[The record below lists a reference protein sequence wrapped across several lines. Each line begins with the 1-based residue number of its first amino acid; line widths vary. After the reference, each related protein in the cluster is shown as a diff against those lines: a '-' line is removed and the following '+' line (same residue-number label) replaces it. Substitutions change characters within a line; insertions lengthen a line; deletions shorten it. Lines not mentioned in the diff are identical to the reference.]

1 LRLNLVYHTCRTQEI
16 EKEVKPTMPDIN
28 RWLDSQG
35 LQGWLE
41 TLPAHLQLP
50 MFAGCVNEG
59 GIFVEEVNEGFCRL
73 FGIARGDFPLTVEA
87 LFEEKEHPVNFEPLR
102 EMLRETGGW
111 MKVTWEPV
119 PGAVDVS
126 CLCRRDKT
134 GRFLAVMEDLSER
147 TMNRRLMDVRDN
159 VLQMMDLYESRELI
173 RQILR
178 EMVSR
183 MGIDWFGVFLWD
195 EAQQRWL
202 LSLDEAKALRG
213 AGSLRSFLFFAQ
225 QLGRVPDGPVPY
237 DFAGLEVTGNNR
249 WTIPWRESAGSWK
262 SLMEEAG
269 VGSLS
274 AGVLLTGST
283 PAVLLG
289 LTRQSGGFA
298 RINKEVL
305 TTFWPVLVSL
315 FERNRA
321 VEGIASLY
329 PKDPV
334 TGLYASAM
342 LKNIIS
348 TEVERAARYGY
359 SLTFLILRVRNLA
372 QLTEKGGAGMK
383 DETLRVVAR
392 QVIGSIR
399 NVDIAGRL
407 ENCVILLLPHTSPEG
422 AEVVAARLAER
433 LKSLSPVPGI
443 PLEVE
448 TETAVFRENGFEPP
462 NFASRM
468 GL

>member
-1 LRLNLVYHTCRTQEI
+1 LRLNPVYHTCSAREI
-16 EKEVKPTMPDIN
+16 EKEVKPTMPDIS

-41 TLPAHLQLP
+41 ILPARLNLP
-50 MFAGCVNEG
+50 MFAGRVHEG
-59 GIFVEEVNEGFCRL
+59 GIFVEEVNEAFCRL
-73 FGIARGDFPLTVEA
+73 FGIVTGDFPVTVED
-87 LFEEKEHPVNFEPLR
+87 LFEKKEQPVDFEPLL
-102 EMLRETGGW
+102 EMLRETGVW
-111 MKVTWEPV
+111 MKVNWEPV
-119 PGAVDVS
+119 PGAIDIS
-126 CLCRRDKT
+126 CLCCRDEK

-147 TMNRRLMDVRDN
+147 TINRRLMDVRDK
-159 VLQMMDLYESRELI
+159 VLQMMKLYESRDLI

-178 EMVSR
+178 EMVSCL
-183 MGIDWFGVFLWD
+183 GIDWIGVFLWE
-195 EAQQRWL
+195 EAQQRWM
-202 LSLDEAKALRG
+202 LSLEEAKGHGGTGILM
-213 AGSLRSFLFFAQ
+213 SFLSFAQ
-225 QLGRVPDGPVPY
+225 QLGQMPDGPVPY
-237 DFAGLEVTGNNR
+237 DFAGLEVADNER
-249 WTIPWRESAGSWK
+249 WTIPWRENAGSWK

-289 LTRQSGGFA
+289 LAKQSGGFA
-298 RINKEVL
+298 RINNEVL

-342 LKNIIS
+342 LKNIVS
-348 TEVERAARYGY
+348 TEVERAGRYGY
-359 SLTFLILRVRNLA
+359 SLAFLILRVGNLA
-372 QLTEKGGAGMK
+372 QLKEKGGPEMI

-392 QVIGSIR
+392 QVLGSIR

-407 ENCVILLLPHTSPEG
+407 ENSVLLLMPHTPSGG
-422 AEVVAARLAER
+422 AEVVAERLVER
-433 LKSLSPVPGI
+433 LKSLSPVAGI

-448 TETAVFRENGFEPP
+448 TEIALFEEKGFQPRDFP
-462 NFASRM
+462 SRM

>member
-1 LRLNLVYHTCRTQEI
+1 
-16 EKEVKPTMPDIN
+16 
-28 RWLDSQG
+28 
-35 LQGWLE
+35 
-41 TLPAHLQLP
+41 
-50 MFAGCVNEG
+50 
-59 GIFVEEVNEGFCRL
+59 
-73 FGIARGDFPLTVEA
+73 
-87 LFEEKEHPVNFEPLR
+87 
-102 EMLRETGGW
+102 
-111 MKVTWEPV
+111 
-119 PGAVDVS
+119 
-126 CLCRRDKT
+126 
-134 GRFLAVMEDLSER
+134 
-147 TMNRRLMDVRDN
+147 
-159 VLQMMDLYESRELI
+159 
-173 RQILR
+173 
-178 EMVSR
+178 
-183 MGIDWFGVFLWD
+183 
-195 EAQQRWL
+195 
-202 LSLDEAKALRG
+202 
-213 AGSLRSFLFFAQ
+213 
-225 QLGRVPDGPVPY
+225 
-237 DFAGLEVTGNNR
+237 
-249 WTIPWRESAGSWK
+249 
-262 SLMEEAG
+262 MEEAG

-348 TEVERAARYGY
+348 TEVERAGRYGY

-433 LKSLSPVPGI
+433 LKSLSPVPGE

-448 TETAVFRENGFEPP
+448 TETAVFRENGFEPRD
-462 NFASRM
+462 FASRM

>member
-1 LRLNLVYHTCRTQEI
+1 MNPVYHTCSAQEI
-16 EKEVKPTMPDIN
+16 EKEVKSTMPDIS

-41 TLPAHLQLP
+41 TLPARLELP
-50 MFAGCVNEG
+50 MFAGRVHEG
-59 GIFVEEVNEGFCRL
+59 GIFVEEVNGAFCRL
-73 FGIARGDFPLTVEA
+73 FGIVRGEFPVTVED
-87 LFEEKEHPVNFEPLR
+87 LFEGKEQPVDFEPLR
-102 EMLRETGGW
+102 EMLRETGVWING
-111 MKVTWEPV
+111 TWEPV
-119 PGAVDVS
+119 PGALDVY
-126 CLCRRDKT
+126 CLCRRDEK

-147 TMNRRLMDVRDN
+147 TMNRRLMDVRDS
-159 VLQMMDLYESRELI
+159 VLQMMDLYESRDLI

-178 EMVSR
+178 EMVLR
-183 MGIDWFGVFLWD
+183 MGIDWIGVFLWD
-195 EAQQRWL
+195 EAHQRWM
-202 LSLDEAKALRG
+202 LSLDEAKDLGG
-213 AGSLRSFLFFAQ
+213 AGTLRSFLSFAQ
-225 QLGRVPDGPVPY
+225 QLGRMPDGPVPY
-237 DFAGLEVTGNNR
+237 DFAGLEVGENKR
-249 WTIPWRESAGSWK
+249 WTIPWRESAGIWK

-305 TTFWPVLVSL
+305 ATFWPVLVSL

-334 TGLYASAM
+334 TGLNASAM
-342 LKNIIS
+342 LKNIVS
-348 TEVERAARYGY
+348 TEIERAGRYGY
-359 SLTFLILRVRNLA
+359 SLAFLILRVRNLA
-372 QLTEKGGAGMK
+372 QLTEKGGAGMN

-392 QVIGSIR
+392 QVLGSIR

-407 ENCVILLLPHTSPEG
+407 GNSVLLLMPHTPADG
-422 AEVVAARLAER
+422 AQVVAARLAER

-448 TETAVFRENGFEPP
+448 TETAVFEENGFEPRD
-462 NFASRM
+462 FASRT